1 MDIRR
6 TDSWKESAK
15 RHIPV
20 RGSALQFGLRRN
32 WTTSHQSAM
41 FCLFF
46 ILPFLLAPLSAL
58 SLPSNPS
65 MIQLPSN
72 ATIHTHRLHNA
83 EWPPVPWIYRS
94 SDNTMAILFTM
105 YGRQANIS
113 LTRQIISNLDS
124 VIISLLHLPDDELG
138 IGRFECTRGIVQV
151 RFDVLKAHVRSTSMA
166 VAVGRIRDLMGTEY
180 NLREIA
186 EALIEPAS
194 ASKAVARVQVL
205 YSHV

>member
-1 MDIRR
+1 
-6 TDSWKESAK
+6 
-15 RHIPV
+15 
-20 RGSALQFGLRRN
+20 
-32 WTTSHQSAM
+32 
-41 FCLFF
+41 
-46 ILPFLLAPLSAL
+46 
-58 SLPSNPS
+58 
-65 MIQLPSN
+65 
-72 ATIHTHRLHNA
+72 
-83 EWPPVPWIYRS
+83 
-94 SDNTMAILFTM
+94 MAVLFTM